1 VPQSLAQRSHPTFRG
16 ARASRAAARADA
28 RNSARAA
35 RIQARAARLQD
46 RALARQSR
54 QDRING
60 NRNGGI
66 ASFARRGAVGAAA
79 IGAGFAARHAAHAGW
94 YHDWRR
100 NNRHRR
106 AYGWYGPVY
115 WPYAYD
121 SVFADV
127 FYPDADDDSFW
138 DYGYG
143 DIYASMFS
151 PYSYDDLLTTQAPAY
166 ERQYAGAPPAGT
178 SETTAAIRQ
187 LQPLCG
193 DDSRDVAGVPVD
205 EIQNTINPTGDQTAA
220 LDDLGNASVKAAQ
233 IVKASCPSDIAL
245 TATGR
250 LDNMKQ
256 RLEAMIEAVAT
267 VRTPLDK
274 LYGTLNDEQKARF
287 NAIGQRDDAKQQTRN
302 GKSLAQNC
310 GAAATAPWP
319 QAQIE
324 RNVKPTAA
332 QQKSLDAL
340 RNATDEAATQLRS
353 SCQTEPPA
361 TPTERLAAIDTRL
374 HAMLDATNRVRKPLG
389 EFYESLNDTQK
400 AQFNA
405 IGHGTGP
412 RAVEKQG

>member
-1 VPQSLAQRSHPTFRG
+1 MPSAAIHTVPQSLSQRSHPTFRG
-16 ARASRAAARADA
+16 ARAD
-28 RNSARAA
+28 ARAA

-54 QDRING
+54 QNG
-60 NRNGGI
+60 ISASRNNGA
-66 ASFARRGAVGAAA
+66 ASLARRGTVGAAA

-94 YHDWRR
+94 YHDWRS
-100 NNRHRR
+100 NNGHRR

-127 FYPDADDDSFW
+127 FYADSDDDSFW

-151 PYSYDDLLTTQAPAY
+151 PYSYDDLLTTQAPSY
-166 ERQYAGAPPAGT
+166 ERQYASAPPAGA
-178 SETTAAIRQ
+178 SETTAAIHQ

-205 EIQNTINPTGDQTAA
+205 EIQNTINPTGEQTAA

-233 IVKASCPSDIAL
+233 VVKASCPSDIAL
-245 TATGR
+245 TATGW

-267 VRTPLDK
+267 VRVPLDK
-274 LYGTLNDEQKARF
+274 LYGMLNDEQKARF
-287 NAIGQRDDAKQQTRN
+287 NAIGQRDDARQQTKN
-302 GKSLAQNC
+302 NKSLAQNC
-310 GAAATAPWP
+310 GTAATAPWP
-319 QAQIE
+319 EAQIQ

-332 QQKSLDAL
+332 QQRNLDVL
-340 RNATDEAATQLRS
+340 RSATDEAATQLRA
-353 SCQTEPPA
+353 SCQTESPA

-374 HAMLDATNRVRKPLG
+374 HAMLDATNTVRKPLDV
-389 EFYESLNDTQK
+389 FYGSLNDAQK

-405 IGHGTGP
+405 IGHGTAP